1 MKYPSLKEDNTNT
14 ENKKGTVSLLSA
26 LNEYGSPLHSPERK
40 EISHNNF
47 LLNQNKQQLP
57 NRTSKSSS
65 ILSTNSFING
75 SSDGTSIMKLLE
87 GNSLSTTLRN
97 NNNSLYSI
105 NNNTNTLQ
113 YLINQLKDKVT
124 SLSKTLIKTNTNLE
138 DCQLSLQNSIKKQY
152 ELKNYYQSFIK
163 QLTKQHLKK
172 ESDLQEEIDKLKELN
187 TSLQKE
193 IGQLKELNNSLQK
206 EKEKQKEEFD
216 KKTNE
221 MILNAKTNTVTNTV
235 TKTVTINKIEN
246 VTIDSL
252 TDFSNKAL
260 SECKAT
266 KQDLQTIKLQIQK
279 LNEFDLFEK
288 FSTTILKK
296 VQTVFNENSIEKLY
310 QQKLV
315 DCDKKCQFIFDNYLR
330 EMELRKS
337 LQNQLIEERGSV
349 RVCCRVR
356 PLSSFL
362 SETHLV
368 GSSTSI
374 AQTLVSSGRSS
385 SLSLQTCIVDEQ
397 TNDTNISLLN
407 KRGKVK
413 SFELDQIY
421 GMNTTQE
428 MIFNDLKP
436 LVLSAFDGY
445 NACVLV
451 FGETSS
457 GKTYTMNGYGSQ
469 PGIIPR
475 AINEL
480 YQLIERNREIY
491 KIQMKLSVIE
501 IYNNDVRDLLSSN
514 CGPLLLRQQQQQN
527 DDNNAV
533 PSLSSFATTNN
544 NSSIGN
550 SGGNNSGNGI
560 SSNMTTEVKFWKINS
575 LEQMKECIKESLTKR
590 AESKTLMNQ
599 HSSRSHCIITV
610 EIEKTML
617 SPISTTNATTPLSLL
632 DTNNNN
638 NNYNNNN
645 NNKQIITRSILRF
658 VDLAGSECIEQSG
671 VVSGS
676 EQFLESSFVNR
687 SLSALEDVMVA
698 MAQKRS
704 HIPFRNSKLTQ
715 VLRDSVEGDS
725 KMIIIL
731 TISPLLKFSHESLH
745 ALSFGARV
753 KQVRKKKA
761 TRQIVVNK
769 E

>member
-65 ILSTNSFING
+65 ILSTITSSSING

-87 GNSLSTTLRN
+87 GNSLSSTLRN

-514 CGPLLLRQQQQQN
+514 CGPLLLRQQQQQQQN

-533 PSLSSFATTNN
+533 PSLSSFATTIN
-544 NSSIGN
+544 NSSGSN
-550 SGGNNSGNGI
+550 SGGI

-617 SPISTTNATTPLSLL
+617 SPISNATTSLPL

-638 NNYNNNN
+638 SNINN
-645 NNKQIITRSILRF
+645 NNKQITTRSILRF

-761 TRQIVVNK
+761 TKQIVVNNNK